1 MTSERETLRIVRSWM
16 EEGRT
21 RLPDHVLD
29 AVLDQLPAT
38 PQRRPG
44 WSARRIA
51 DMNPIAKYAIATA
64 AVVVIAI
71 VGLNV
76 FGARGTSN
84 VGGSPPS
91 PVASPSPLSSPSPS
105 AAPSSSLPPTIPTSG
120 AIAPGRYRWT
130 SPLGREVTF
139 VVPNGWTGTSD
150 GTIAKHADTPAEIGL
165 RWNKPGTLEE
175 VDRVYADACFS
186 ENKLQPIGHTA
197 NDLVA
202 ALDNQKSTDAVYAD
216 LAAGSVTGVRIAI
229 EQAKAVD
236 RSKCR
241 NGADG
246 PLQIWADAGETAYFA
261 LAPGHRGLVYAF
273 DVADSRYVFSSALG
287 PNATDADVAE
297 IDAIVKSL
305 ELTPS

>member
-51 DMNPIAKYAIATA
+51 HMNPIAKYAIATA

-76 FGARGTSN
+76 FGVRGTSN

-91 PVASPSPLSSPSPS
+91 PATSPSPLSSPSPS

-120 AIAPGRYRWT
+120 AIAPGRYRWM

-186 ENKLQPIGHTA
+186 ENKLQPIGRTA

-216 LAAGSVTGVRIAI
+216 LAAGSVTGRTHRNRTSPGREPIQVPKWCGRSAPDLGRRGR
-229 EQAKAVD
+229 D
-236 RSKCR
+236 RVLRARTGSPGIGLR
-241 NGADG
+241 LRRRGV
-246 PLQIWADAGETAYFA
+246 A
-261 LAPGHRGLVYAF
+261 LRVQLCIGTECNR
-273 DVADSRYVFSSALG
+273 R
-287 PNATDADVAE
+287 
-297 IDAIVKSL
+297 
-305 ELTPS
+305 